1 VRPPT
6 SGERIA
12 CAEITAHDRFEGE
25 HPAALWPRGRAA
37 QVLLT
42 GYAPSKYRTKPWP
55 SEALLSFT
63 IVPPL
68 LALLRGDP
76 ELPLPSRELPVSRD
90 RLPRSAVAVNANEP
104 PGVKGKDA
112 GDEDGSALDA
122 AFPRSVWHRLGRK
135 IEKGD
140 QLGY

>member
-1 VRPPT
+1 
-6 SGERIA
+6 
-12 CAEITAHDRFEGE
+12 
-25 HPAALWPRGRAA
+25 
-37 QVLLT
+37 
-42 GYAPSKYRTKPWP
+42 
-55 SEALLSFT
+55 
-63 IVPPL
+63 VPPL

-140 QLGY
+140 QLGYE